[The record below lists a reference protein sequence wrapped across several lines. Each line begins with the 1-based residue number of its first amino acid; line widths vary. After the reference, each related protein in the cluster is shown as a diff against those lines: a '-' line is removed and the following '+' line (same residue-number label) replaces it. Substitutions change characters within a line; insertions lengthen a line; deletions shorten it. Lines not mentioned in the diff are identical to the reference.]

1 MTAPDY
7 KARACADCGRTFVA
21 EDDEPHCCACLEYI
35 EAVKHLPPKEGK

>member
-21 EDDEPHCCACLEYI
+21 EDDEPFCDTCLEYA
-35 EAVKHLPPKEGK
+35 EAIKNLPR